1 MPQYVKIKKSKNL
14 RFKLI
19 SLMYLIF
26 LVLSVIQ
33 IPIGW
38 LKVSPGI
45 QTYIGKPKSIFQD
58 TTLLQTEKL
67 LNKIDSEFKVALGYN
82 EETGKIP
89 EINSYSITDKFFIDE
104 AKANIVFGQLI
115 KLNQWAEDLP
125 AVDTRKELF
134 KKMFAQDLEN
144 GLSSRNGTQWSI
156 FKWKHVPAGF
166 ARNLLE
172 EIKLRLKLLNTGNL
186 EETETSDE
194 PSFTLMTEYASMRV
208 GDEATLTTK
217 GDTLISLEV
226 LRNNIPTNDFKIDGN
241 SFVIKPQFAGTYVVN
256 AKGLSKNESMV
267 IEVLPAGFPSKEA
280 LPFRV
285 CYKGVNYFQTIPFK
299 GGDLKLSCS
308 ADPKASFNS
317 ETGKISF
324 RPNNVG
330 RCSIKLN
337 QKEGLLFFDSVFVKP
352 LPEPI
357 LQIKG
362 LTNLT
367 IARKRLLQTDKFV
380 LEATHPSFENGVFE
394 VKSFNKRSV
403 GNITTISKVN
413 GNEISID
420 PSEKP
425 FIKYLILYD
434 VEVRMGVETQKIEQ
448 PIIIQI
454 N

>member
-1 MPQYVKIKKSKNL
+1 MPQYVKIKNSKNL

-33 IPIGW
+33 IPVGW

-45 QTYIGKPKSIFQD
+45 QTYIAKPKSIFQD
-58 TTLLQTEKL
+58 STLIQIEKT
-67 LNKIDSEFKVALGYN
+67 LNKVDNDFKVALGYN
-82 EETGKIP
+82 EVTGKIP
-89 EINSYSITDKFFIDE
+89 EINSYSITDKFFIDD
-104 AKANIVFGQLI
+104 ANANIVYDQLK
-115 KLNQWAEDLP
+115 KLNSWSEELP
-125 AVDTRKELF
+125 TTDIRRELY
-134 KKMFAQDLEN
+134 KKMFVKDLEN
-144 GLSSRNGTQWSI
+144 GLSKNDQTQWSTY
-156 FKWKHVPAGF
+156 KWKHVPAVF
-166 ARNLLE
+166 ARNMLE
-172 EIKLRLKLLNTGNL
+172 ELKLRLKLLNTGPL
-186 EETETSDE
+186 EETETGEE
-194 PSFTLMTEYASMRV
+194 PSFTLMTEYSSMRV

-241 SFVIKPQFAGTYVVN
+241 SFVITPQFAGTYVVN
-256 AKGLSKNESMV
+256 AKGLSKNESMI

-299 GGDLKLSCS
+299 GGDLTLSCS
-308 ADPKASFNS
+308 ADPNASFTAA
-317 ETGKISF
+317 TGRISF

-330 RCSIKLN
+330 WCSIKLN

-362 LTNLT
+362 LPNLA
-367 IARKRLLQTDKFV
+367 ISRKRLLQIDKLV
-380 LEATHPSFENGVFE
+380 IEATHPSFEPGVFE
-394 VKSFNKRSV
+394 VISYTKRSL
-403 GNITTISKVN
+403 GKITTISKIN
-413 GNEISID
+413 GNEISLD
-420 PSEKP
+420 PTEKP

>member
-58 TTLLQTEKL
+58 STLLQSEKIFK
-67 LNKIDSEFKVALGYN
+67 KIDSDFKVALGYN

-89 EINSYSITDKFFIDE
+89 E
-104 AKANIVFGQLI
+104 A
-115 KLNQWAEDLP
+115 
-125 AVDTRKELF
+125 
-134 KKMFAQDLEN
+134 
-144 GLSSRNGTQWSI
+144 WSI
-156 FKWKHVPAGF
+156 YKWKHVPAGF

-172 EIKLRLKLLNTGNL
+172 EIRLRLKLLNTGNI
-186 EETETSDE
+186 EETETSEE

-226 LRNNIPTNDFKIDGN
+226 LRNNMPTNDFEIEGN
-241 SFVIKPQFAGTYVVN
+241 SFVIKPQFAGTYIVN

-308 ADPKASFNS
+308 ADPKASFNA

-330 RCSIKLN
+330 WCSIKLN
-337 QKEGLLFFDSVFVKP
+337 QKEGLLFFDSVFVKQ

-362 LTNLT
+362 LPNLA
-367 IARKRLLQTDKFV
+367 IARKRLSQTDKLV
-380 LEATHPSFENGVFE
+380 IEATHPSFENGVFE
-394 VKSFNKRSV
+394 VKSFTKRSV
-403 GNITTISKVN
+403 GKITTIARVN
-413 GNEISID
+413 GNEIIID
-420 PSEKP
+420 PTEKP